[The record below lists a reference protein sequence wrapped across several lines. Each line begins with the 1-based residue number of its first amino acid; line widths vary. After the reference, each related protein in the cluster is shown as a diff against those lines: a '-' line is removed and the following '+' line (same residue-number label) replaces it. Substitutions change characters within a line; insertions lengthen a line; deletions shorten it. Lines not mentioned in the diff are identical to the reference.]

1 MLHSKAAIMWIL
13 YVWIRLMSASRYFSS
28 YLDKR
33 AITMLL
39 LGFSAGIPILL
50 IFSTL
55 SLWLLEAGV
64 RHNMVT
70 MFSWAALGY
79 SFKFVWSPLI
89 DMLRLPMLTRVFGQ
103 RRSWLLL
110 AQSLIITAIMLMA
123 SINPQLSG
131 SLNFMALGA
140 VLLGFSSATQD
151 VVIDAYRI
159 EIAPNQPKMQSVM
172 SSTYTAG
179 YRLGMIVSGAGSLVF
194 AAYLGSAKD
203 HYVYDAWRNTYWLMA
218 VVMLIGVGTTLW
230 ISEPYVRTQKD
241 ARFGAQ
247 DNLRLLLLFLLSVS
261 MFVFIFRHV
270 STMLPENSASPIVAL
285 GWESLRLLLS
295 LIGAMIT
302 GWCVISARVVR
313 REVAIDA
320 WLTPLADFFQRYGK
334 RAILLLALIGLYR
347 IADIVS
353 GVISNVFY
361 VDMGFSKQEIAF
373 AVKTFGVLMSIIGGF
388 AGGILAQRW
397 RITHMMML
405 GTTASCSTHLLF
417 AFFATR
423 GHDIALMY
431 TAVGLDNFAS
441 GFSGTVFIAFLSSLT
456 NIRFTA
462 VQYALFSSLM
472 TLLPK
477 TIGGYSGSIVQ
488 HIGYTGF
495 FLFTAVLCLPVLL
508 LVYFTDKVLH
518 RTK

>member
-1 MLHSKAAIMWIL
+1 M
-13 YVWIRLMSASRYFSS
+13 
-28 YLDKR
+28 
-33 AITMLL
+33 
-39 LGFSAGIPILL
+39 
-50 IFSTL
+50 
-55 SLWLLEAGV
+55 
-64 RHNMVT
+64 
-70 MFSWAALGY
+70 
-79 SFKFVWSPLI
+79 
-89 DMLRLPMLTRVFGQ
+89 
-103 RRSWLLL
+103 
-110 AQSLIITAIMLMA
+110 
-123 SINPQLSG
+123 
-131 SLNFMALGA
+131 
-140 VLLGFSSATQD
+140 
-151 VVIDAYRI
+151 
-159 EIAPNQPKMQSVM
+159 
-172 SSTYTAG
+172 
-179 YRLGMIVSGAGSLVF
+179 
-194 AAYLGSAKD
+194 
-203 HYVYDAWRNTYWLMA
+203 
-218 VVMLIGVGTTLW
+218 
-230 ISEPYVRTQKD
+230 
-241 ARFGAQ
+241 
-247 DNLRLLLLFLLSVS
+247 
-261 MFVFIFRHV
+261 
-270 STMLPENSASPIVAL
+270 
-285 GWESLRLLLS
+285 
-295 LIGAMIT
+295 
-302 GWCVISARVVR
+302 
-313 REVAIDA
+313 
-320 WLTPLADFFQRYGK
+320 
-334 RAILLLALIGLYR
+334 LALIGLYR

-423 GHDIALMY
+423 GHDVALMY